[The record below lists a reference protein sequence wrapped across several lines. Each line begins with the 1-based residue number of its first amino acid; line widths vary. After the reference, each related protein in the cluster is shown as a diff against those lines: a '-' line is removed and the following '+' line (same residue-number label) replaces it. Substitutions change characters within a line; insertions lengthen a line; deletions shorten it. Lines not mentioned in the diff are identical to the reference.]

1 MSDGSKRRR
10 QGSGAPENCE
20 PDLAKRANGEGTIY
34 HRKDGRWEAAVV
46 LGGRRHRLYGS
57 TREAVNRRLVAA
69 LKSHEDGFLPDGGRE
84 TFGHYWEVWLP
95 GMQPHL
101 RSRTL
106 QRYEELGRLHL
117 IPVLGRVRLS
127 QVGPQHVREVH
138 RRMLDKGIS
147 PTTAHHAHAV
157 LHRALAD
164 AVRWGMV
171 PRNAAGL
178 VPPPRMVSAEMRTL
192 TSEQAKLLCR
202 AAAESPFEALYV
214 VAVTTGMRQGE
225 LLALRWSAIDLG
237 RRTVQVTGTVTKV
250 GSQLLITPPKTARS
264 RRAVVLTPQAVA
276 ALERHRLRQDQER
289 ARLGAAWED
298 RDLVFT
304 TAVGGLL
311 ERDQVVRG
319 DFVPLLKRAGLPPM
333 RFHDL
338 RHTAATLL
346 LSQGVHPKVASE
358 MLGHATVAITLDR
371 YSHVTETMQRAAA
384 QSIATLLG

>member
-1 MSDGSKRRR
+1 M
-10 QGSGAPENCE
+10 
-20 PDLAKRANGEGTIY
+20 AKRANGEGTIY
-34 HRKDGRWEAAVV
+34 HRKDGRWEAAIV

-57 TREAVNRRLVAA
+57 TREAVNRQLVAA
-69 LKSHEDGFLPDGGRE
+69 LKAHEDGFLPNGGRE

-101 RSRTL
+101 RPRTL

-117 IPVLGRVRLS
+117 IPVLGRVQLS
-127 QVGPQHVREVH
+127 QLGPQHVREVH
-138 RRMLDKGIS
+138 RRMLDAGIS

-164 AVRWGMV
+164 AVRWGLV

-178 VPPPRMVSAEMRTL
+178 VRPPRMVSAEMRTL
-192 TSEQAKLLCR
+192 TSEQVKLLCR

-225 LLALRWSAIDLG
+225 LLALRWSAIDLA

-276 ALERHRLRQDQER
+276 ALERHRLRQDQDR
-289 ARLGAAWED
+289 ARLGVVWAD
-298 RDLVFT
+298 SDLVFT

-319 DFVPLLKRAGLPPM
+319 DFVPLLKRAGLPPI

-384 QSIATLLG
+384 QSIADLLE

>member
-1 MSDGSKRRR
+1 M
-10 QGSGAPENCE
+10 
-20 PDLAKRANGEGTIY
+20 AKRANGEGTIY
-34 HRKDGRWEAAVV
+34 HRKDGRWEAAIF
-46 LGGRRHRLYGS
+46 LDGRRHRLYGS
-57 TREAVNRRLVAA
+57 TRDAVNRQLVAA
-69 LKSHEDGFLPDGGRE
+69 LKSHEDGLLPGGGRE

-117 IPVLGRVRLS
+117 IPVLGRVRLL

-178 VPPPRMVSAEMRTL
+178 VPPPRMVSAEMRTV

-202 AAAESPFEALYV
+202 AAAESPVEALYM

-225 LLALRWSAIDLG
+225 LLALRWSAIDLDRG
-237 RRTVQVTGTVTKV
+237 IVQVTGTVTKV
-250 GSQLLITPPKTARS
+250 GPQLLITPPKTARS

-289 ARLGAAWED
+289 VQVGAAWED
-298 RDLVFT
+298 RDLIFT

-311 ERDQVVRG
+311 ERDQVVRC
-319 DFVPLLKRAGLPPM
+319 DFVPLLKRAGLPPI

-346 LSQGVHPKVASE
+346 LSPGVQPKVASE

-384 QSIATLLG
+384 ESIATLLG